1 MAACLSLFRLR
12 SSKKPQVVRCPPN
25 EQASLALARQQT
37 NNGFGWLWHVP
48 SSFRVYG
55 HKSMLVQYY
64 TITQGI
70 AGRESFT
77 WKPGF
82 LLFKQMFQRCEGGL
96 IGLFF
101 YQPEA
106 LADFLEQHEVDTSWL
121 GLKTWRKPCS
131 SRMWRRQYRRA
142 QRLANLQAV

>member
-1 MAACLSLFRLR
+1 MAACLSLFGLR

-55 HKSMLVQYY
+55 AQVH
-64 TITQGI
+64 
-70 AGRESFT
+70 AGPVLHYH
-77 WKPGF
+77 PGNRRKGEF
-82 LLFKQMFQRCEGGL
+82 HMETRFPSLQTDVSTLRGGSHW
-96 IGLFF
+96 IVFF

-131 SRMWRRQYRRA
+131 RMWRRQYRRA